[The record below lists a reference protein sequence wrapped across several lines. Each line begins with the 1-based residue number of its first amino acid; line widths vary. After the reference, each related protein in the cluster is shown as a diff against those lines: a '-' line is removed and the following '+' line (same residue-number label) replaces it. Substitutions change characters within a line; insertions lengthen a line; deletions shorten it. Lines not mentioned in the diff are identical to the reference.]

1 MSELIRVHV
10 FVAKTELTAE
20 TLQDVYGMAD
30 VTDRSILGLV
40 SGALSQE
47 SIDSLRSLNVDV
59 FVDQERGLPD
69 HSVQPFVTQPF
80 VTQDNVVVRIFKRAR
95 SWLRVM
101 LDDVDDGYQ

>member
-40 SGALSQE
+40 SGALPQE

-69 HSVQPFVTQPF
+69 HSVQPFVTQ
-80 VTQDNVVVRIFKRAR
+80 DNVVVRIFKRAR